1 MGVNKFLTHSVN
13 GDEEDS
19 SLLRRYSEPGR
30 VEARRAA
37 SGNPITSELKSPKRR
52 E

>member
-1 MGVNKFLTHSVN
+1 MGVNKFLTHSVT

-30 VEARRAA
+30 VEARTVAAAGEHHFGA
-37 SGNPITSELKSPKRR
+37 SG
-52 E
+52 